1 MAALGIIMTYILGIR
16 REDKNKWERRVPLT
30 PEHVKKIYE
39 NNNIK
44 TVIQPSKI
52 RIFSDEEY
60 RSVGAEVNEDLSSSS
75 VIFAIKEIPIDF
87 FEKNKT
93 YVFFS
98 HTIKGQKHNMPM
110 LKKMMELGCNLIDYE
125 KITDSNGRRLVFF
138 GRYAGIVGMIDTLW
152 AFGQRMKCKGISAP
166 LSEIKQTIHY
176 KNLKEAKYHL
186 DEISKRIKQDG
197 FPDSISPI
205 VIGLA
210 GYGNVSKGAQEI
222 IDILPFEE
230 IDPSQL
236 KSIHLNPSNKVIY
249 KVVFKE
255 KDMFERISNDK
266 DFSLQEY
273 YSRPDLYRSVFHNF
287 VPFLSILMNCIYWNK
302 QYPRLITKDYL
313 KSNYSKNFKLQ
324 IVGDISVDINGAVEF
339 TEKVTSPDN
348 PVFTFNPLKFNI
360 TDGYNGDGIVVM
372 AVDNL
377 PCEVPRDSSK
387 AFNDSLNPFI
397 QSIVKADFSV
407 DFDNLNLPPE
417 IKKAVILYHGKL
429 TPAYEYLINHLQVS

>member
-1 MAALGIIMTYILGIR
+1 MTYKLGIR

-30 PEHVKKIYE
+30 PENVKKFYE
-39 NNNIK
+39 SDDINTI
-44 TVIQPSKI
+44 IQPSKI

-60 RSVGAEVNEDLSSSS
+60 IAAGADVNEDLSSSS

-87 FEKNKT
+87 FEQGKT

-98 HTIKGQKHNMPM
+98 HTIKGQKNNMPM

-152 AFGQRMKCKGISAP
+152 AYGQRMKVKGINTP
-166 LSEIKQTIHY
+166 LSEIKQTIYY
-176 KNLKEAKYHL
+176 KDLNEAKHHL
-186 DEISKRIKQDG
+186 NKISNNIKKEG
-197 FPDSISPI
+197 FPDSIGPV

-230 IDPSQL
+230 IEPSQL
-236 KSIHLNPSNKVIY
+236 KSIHLNPSNKNIY
-249 KVVFKE
+249 KVIFKE
-255 KDMFERISNDK
+255 KDMVERISNEK

-273 YSRPDLYRSVFHNF
+273 FTQPNLYRSVFHKY
-287 VPFLSILMNCIYWNK
+287 VPFISILMNCIYWNK

-313 KSNYSKNFKLQ
+313 KNNYSKNFKLQ
-324 IVGDISVDINGAVEF
+324 IVGDISVDINGAIEF
-339 TEKVTSPDN
+339 TEKVTTPDN
-348 PVFTFNPLKFNI
+348 PVFTYAPMKSNI
-360 TDGYNGDGIVVM
+360 IDGYNGDGIVVM

-377 PCEVPRDSSK
+377 PCEVPKDSSQ
-387 AFNDSLNPFI
+387 AFNDSLIPFI
-397 QSIVKADFSV
+397 PSIVKADFSV
-407 DFDNLNLPPE
+407 DFKDLNLPPE

-429 TPAYEYLINHLQVS
+429 TPAYEYLNDFL